1 MSDKQ
6 CSKFWAVV
14 PAAGAGKRMASELPK
29 QYLPLGDRTVL
40 EQTLDTLLGC
50 PRLSG
55 LVLALSPDDEH
66 WSAIESRYATAPL
79 QRVDGGVERCH
90 SVLNSLDHL
99 ATQTDA
105 SDWVLVHDAAR
116 PCVRIED
123 IEQLIATL
131 ETGGQ
136 GGLLGVPVA
145 DTMKRVDD
153 QLAITATV
161 DRDRLW
167 HAYTPQMFRLGELRA
182 ALREAV
188 EAGKAVTDEAN
199 AMELAGFKPRM
210 VQGSRDNIK
219 ITLPADLAL
228 ATFYLQTRGTP

>member
-6 CSKFWAVV
+6 YSKFWAVV
-14 PAAGAGKRMASELPK
+14 PAAGAGKRMGSELPK

-40 EQTLDTLLGC
+40 EQTLDSLLGC

-66 WSAIESRYATAPL
+66 WSAIEPRYATATL
-79 QRVDGGVERCH
+79 QRVDGGAERCH

-167 HAYTPQMFRLGELRA
+167 HAYTPQMFRLGELRT
-182 ALREAV
+182 ALREAI
-188 EAGKAVTDEAN
+188 ESGKAVTDEAN

-228 ATFYLQTRGTP
+228 ATFYLQTRSTP

>member
-1 MSDKQ
+1 MPEKQ
-6 CSKFWAVV
+6 YSKFWAVV
-14 PAAGAGKRMASELPK
+14 PAAGAGKRMGSELPK

-79 QRVDGGVERCH
+79 QRVDGGAERCH

-99 ATQTDA
+99 ATETDA
-105 SDWVLVHDAAR
+105 NDWVLVHDAAR

-167 HAYTPQMFRLGELRA
+167 HAYTPQMFRLGELRT
-182 ALREAV
+182 ALREAI

-228 ATFYLQTRGTP
+228 ATFYLQTRSTP